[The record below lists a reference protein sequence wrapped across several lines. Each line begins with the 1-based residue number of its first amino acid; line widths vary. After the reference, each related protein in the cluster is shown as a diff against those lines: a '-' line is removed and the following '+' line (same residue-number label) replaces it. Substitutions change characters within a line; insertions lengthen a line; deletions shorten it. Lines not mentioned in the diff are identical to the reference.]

1 MPFALP
7 TWTLF
12 WARGFKLSAA
22 TIDYAGI
29 AQGADVA
36 RKLGCARITGV
47 GTANPPTPYSQHEL
61 LDVLCIK
68 NARIR
73 SLFLKSAID
82 RRFLTLP
89 LPQEDG
95 SRAPESQAVLLKK
108 HKESAVDM
116 GMRAINECLVSLSAQ
131 PSDIEYLC
139 CVTTTGFM
147 APSLSALISKELG
160 LSPHCARLDV
170 VGMGCNAGL
179 NGLNATAAWSKANP
193 GKLAL
198 LLCVEVC
205 SAAYVFDD
213 SIRSA
218 VVNSLFGDGA
228 AAAAVMTETPAAR
241 ASEGPFITCFRSRLI
256 SSAIDGM
263 RFDWDESHGRFSF
276 FLHPVVPYV
285 VGANVPQ
292 LVSDLLASAG
302 VRRSSIRHWLIHSGG
317 KKVIDAVKVNLG
329 LSSNDLR
336 HTSSVLK
343 DFGNLSSGS
352 FLFSYKRLLQER
364 ITSPG
369 DYGVMVTMGPGA
381 TIETALLQW

>member
-1 MPFALP
+1 
-7 TWTLF
+7 
-12 WARGFKLSAA
+12 LSAA
-22 TIDYAGI
+22 TVEYAGI
-29 AQGADVA
+29 AHDTDIKGQFG
-36 RKLGCARITGV
+36 RARITAV
-47 GTANPPTPYSQHEL
+47 GTANPPTPYSQREL
-61 LDVLCIK
+61 IDVLRIE
-68 NARIR
+68 NSRIR
-73 SLFLKSAID
+73 SLFLKSAIE

-89 LPQEDG
+89 RPQEDG
-95 SRAPESQAVLLKK
+95 SLVPESQASLLKK
-108 HKESAVDM
+108 HKESATDM
-116 GMRAINECLVSLSAQ
+116 GIRAISECLANLGAEPNDVQ
-131 PSDIEYLC
+131 YIC

-147 APSLSALISKELG
+147 APSLSAVISKEFG
-160 LSPHCARLDV
+160 LSPHCTRLDV

-179 NGLNATAAWSKANP
+179 NGLNATAAWSMANP

-205 SAAYVFDD
+205 SAAYVFDE
-213 SIRSA
+213 SMRSA

-228 AAAAVMTETPAAR
+228 AAAGIMTEAGSVRTT
-241 ASEGPFITCFRSRLI
+241 EGPSIACFRSRLI

-263 RFDWDESHGRFSF
+263 RFDWDESHGKFSF
-276 FLHPVVPYV
+276 FLDPVVPYV

-302 VRRSSIRHWLIHSGG
+302 VRPSSVRHWLIHSGG

-364 ITSPG
+364 IACPG

-381 TIETALLQW
+381 TIESALLQW